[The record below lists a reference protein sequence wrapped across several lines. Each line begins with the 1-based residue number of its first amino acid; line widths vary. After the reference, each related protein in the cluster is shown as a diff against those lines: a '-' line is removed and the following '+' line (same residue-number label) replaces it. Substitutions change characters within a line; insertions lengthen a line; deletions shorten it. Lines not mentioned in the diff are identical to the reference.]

1 MDDPGH
7 KATWEGI
14 FWHPGRCFHQ
24 PHSMC
29 KKNHKKL
36 TSFKNLN
43 CGHLLCKKHR
53 PFFKNQ
59 SKWLSEME
67 LNLTIFLCATF
78 SPFSSSFLSPF
89 SSSFPLSVLM
99 SPSSLFS
106 LPPSS
111 SPSSTQI
118 NFSLHSRPSFEQL
131 ALTGVGQDTLSSNL
145 LLSTKVAWIHLSMTT
160 GLCLWLLMHV
170 SYAVNTPVQRST
182 GPEPTFTSPFEW
194 PWWWQE

>member
-1 MDDPGH
+1 MIQVTKLLEREYFDILGDAFTNH
-7 KATWEGI
+7 IA
-14 FWHPGRCFHQ
+14 CA
-24 PHSMC
+24 
-29 KKNHKKL
+29 KKKQQQ

-53 PFFKNQ
+53 PFFKYQ

-78 SPFSSSFLSPF
+78 YPFSPSFLSPF
-89 SSSFPLSVLM
+89 SSSFPLSILV

-170 SYAVNTPVQRST
+170 SYAVNTLVQRST
-182 GPEPTFTSPFEW
+182 GPEPTFTSPFE
-194 PWWWQE
+194 